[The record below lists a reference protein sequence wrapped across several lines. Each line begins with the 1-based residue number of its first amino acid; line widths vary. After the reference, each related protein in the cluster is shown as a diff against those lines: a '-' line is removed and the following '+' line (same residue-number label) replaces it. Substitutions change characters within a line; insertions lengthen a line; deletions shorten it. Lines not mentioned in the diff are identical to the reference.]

1 MLMLSPA
8 HRALMAQRQHTYFE
22 GGAIFHNPRTNAAWK
37 LNKAFPEHYWK
48 PLLKEAEVHYRQPYQ
63 LRHTYASTMLSSGE
77 NIHWLARQMGHRD
90 ATMILRTYG
99 KWIPDVDP
107 SAGSKAEEVAKT
119 LTK

>member
-1 MLMLSPA
+1 
-8 HRALMAQRQHTYFE
+8 
-22 GGAIFHNPRTNAAWK
+22 
-37 LNKAFPEHYWK
+37 
-48 PLLKEAEVHYRQPYQ
+48 
-63 LRHTYASTMLSSGE
+63 MLSSGE
-77 NIHWLARQMGHRD
+77 NIHWLARQVGHRD

>member
-1 MLMLSPA
+1 MFGSDNLTAACSLA
-8 HRALMAQRQHTYFE
+8 CARRAQA
-22 GGAIFHNPRTNAAWK
+22 
-37 LNKAFPEHYWK
+37 KAFPEHYWK
-48 PLLKEAEVHYRQPYQ
+48 PLLKKAELRYRQPYQ
-63 LRHTYASTMLSSGE
+63 LRPTYASTMLSSGE

-107 SAGSKAEEVAKT
+107 SAGSKAEELAKT